1 MTNLY
6 AARDLAD
13 KINYIGQERAARN
26 LLVKMNTVPV
36 EKVATMTELDVYEA
50 ILDKYKFIILN
61 NLIKFWS
68 GFKNLNDNVFARIG
82 DIDICTVPQIL
93 YSLSQALKSEKDT
106 NSNNDLYK

>member
-36 EKVATMTELDVYEA
+36 EKVATMTELDVYES
-50 ILDKYKFIILN
+50 ILDKYKFIISN
-61 NLIKFWS
+61 GEN
-68 GFKNLNDNVFARIG
+68 
-82 DIDICTVPQIL
+82 IL
-93 YSLSQALKSEKDT
+93 LVEKDKLQDF
-106 NSNNDLYK
+106 NKIAVWLNRWLLYKMIINHIAIQK

>member
-50 ILDKYKFIILN
+50 ILDRYKFIISN
-61 NLIKFWS
+61 SEN
-68 GFKNLNDNVFARIG
+68 
-82 DIDICTVPQIL
+82 IL
-93 YSLSQALKSEKDT
+93 LVEKDKLQDF
-106 NSNNDLYK
+106 NKIAVWLSR

>member
-50 ILDKYKFIILN
+50 ILDKYKFIISN
-61 NLIKFWS
+61 GEN
-68 GFKNLNDNVFARIG
+68 
-82 DIDICTVPQIL
+82 IL
-93 YSLSQALKSEKDT
+93 LVEKDKLQDF
-106 NSNNDLYK
+106 NKIAVWLNR

>member
-26 LLVKMNTVPV
+26 LLVKMKTVPV

-50 ILDKYKFIILN
+50 ILDKYKFIISN
-61 NLIKFWS
+61 GEN
-68 GFKNLNDNVFARIG
+68 
-82 DIDICTVPQIL
+82 IL
-93 YSLSQALKSEKDT
+93 LVEKDKLQDF
-106 NSNNDLYK
+106 NKIAVWLNR

>member
-50 ILDKYKFIILN
+50 ILDKYKFMISNGENIL
-61 NLIKFWS
+61 L
-68 GFKNLNDNVFARIG
+68 V
-82 DIDICTVPQIL
+82 
-93 YSLSQALKSEKDT
+93 EKD
-106 NSNNDLYK
+106 

>member
-6 AARDLAD
+6 AARDLAG

-50 ILDKYKFIILN
+50 ILDKYKFII
-61 NLIKFWS
+61 S
-68 GFKNLNDNVFARIG
+68 DGE
-82 DIDICTVPQIL
+82 DILLV
-93 YSLSQALKSEKDT
+93 EKDKLQDF
-106 NSNNDLYK
+106 NKIAVWLSRY

>member
-50 ILDKYKFIILN
+50 ILDKYKFIISN
-61 NLIKFWS
+61 SEN
-68 GFKNLNDNVFARIG
+68 
-82 DIDICTVPQIL
+82 IL
-93 YSLSQALKSEKDT
+93 LVEKDKLQDF
-106 NSNNDLYK
+106 NKIAVWLNR

>member
-6 AARDLAD
+6 AARDLVD

-50 ILDKYKFIILN
+50 ILDKYKFIISN
-61 NLIKFWS
+61 GEN
-68 GFKNLNDNVFARIG
+68 
-82 DIDICTVPQIL
+82 IL
-93 YSLSQALKSEKDT
+93 LVEKDKLQDF
-106 NSNNDLYK
+106 NKIAVWLNR